1 MVSASTVL
9 LVLIALASI
18 GYILSLLLEI
28 ADDFKAL
35 VHTGLFTN
43 APHLLT
49 SVIVVRDRL
58 PGLMLLKQYVNG

>member
-1 MVSASTVL
+1 MSASTVL
-9 LVLIALASI
+9 SVLIALASL

-43 APHLLT
+43 APRLLMPT
-49 SVIVVRDRL
+49 IVVRDRL
-58 PGLMLLKQYVNG
+58 LVL